1 MRTIRA
7 ALLAGA
13 TMMTAAPALAEDA
26 GPSSG
31 GEIIVTAPLSRTR
44 EDVIAG
50 VSVLSGTE
58 LVQNLRSTVAETLA
72 RTPGVSASS
81 FGPSASR
88 PILRGF
94 QGDRVRVLTDGV
106 GSFDASGA
114 SADHAVVINPLLAE
128 RIEVVRG
135 PSALLYGSEA
145 IGGVVNVID
154 TRIPRSIPENGF
166 RLTGQGTYGSAANER
181 SGGAAVDVKAGDKI
195 VLHADGSYLKA
206 GDLDIGGYA
215 LTPALRARAL
225 NTAARITSPPD
236 GIDYV
241 GNANV
246 KNKLPNTQAQTWD
259 AALGA
264 TLITSNGS
272 IGFAYSHYDSLYGVP
287 IRYAT
292 LPGEEQEAP
301 RIDVKQDRIDARA
314 EIDANGPILQQ
325 LRFRLGAARYR
336 HYELEEDDSVGTAF
350 YSQGMEGRL
359 ELVQTQ
365 HGAWRGVVGGQ
376 FFYRDFNVVGEEA
389 FLPANQTDSQGLFT
403 LQQLELGKLK
413 LEAGARFEHNVA
425 QSKPREDQPQF
436 VGGRRS
442 FQLLSGSV
450 GASYAITPGI
460 RVGLNLSHSERAPS
474 AEELFA
480 DGPHG
485 GTEAF
490 EIGDPGL
497 KKETANGAEAV
508 LHFHGRGFDIEAS
521 AFYQRFNN
529 YIDDFPTGA
538 LADGLPVFQSA
549 QGDARYYGFEIEGS
563 VDLARIGDTT
573 IALDGLADYV
583 NAAVIDQ
590 SPVPRIPPLRM
601 LAGIEAKGGR
611 IFGRAEVERV
621 TRQDRIATFE
631 TETPGYTMVNASI
644 GVHPFVGNKGTSIIL
659 SANNLTD
666 VTARRATS
674 FLKDYSPL
682 AGRDIRVTARF
693 QL

>member
-1 MRTIRA
+1 MRMTKT
-7 ALLAGA
+7 ALLAS
-13 TMMTAAPALAEDA
+13 AALFPSAAVQAEDA
-26 GPSSG
+26 GPPNG
-31 GEIIVTAPLSRTR
+31 GEIVITAPLSRSR

-50 VSVLSGTE
+50 VSVLSGAE

-154 TRIPRSIPENGF
+154 TRIPRTIPKDGF
-166 RLTGQGTYGSAANER
+166 RLTGQGTYGSAADER
-181 SGGAAVDVKAGDKI
+181 SGGVAVDVKASENI
-195 VLHADGSYLKA
+195 VLHADGSYLKS
-206 GDLDIGGYA
+206 DDVRMGGYA
-215 LTPALRARAL
+215 LSPALRRTAL
-225 NTAARITSPPD
+225 ATAAGGGDPD
-236 GIDYV
+236 GEIDFA
-241 GNANV
+241 GNAAV
-246 KNKLPNTQAQTWD
+246 QDKLPNTQAKTWD

-264 TLITSNGS
+264 TLITETGS

-292 LPGEEQEAP
+292 ALGEGQEAP
-301 RIDVKQDRIDARA
+301 RLDVHQDRLDARA
-314 EIDANGPILQQ
+314 EIDANGAVLDKI
-325 LRFRLGAARYR
+325 RFRLGAARYR
-336 HYELEEDDSVGTAF
+336 HYELEADNSIGTAF

-359 ELVQTQ
+359 ELVQTE

-376 FFYRDFNVVGEEA
+376 FLYRDFNVVGDEA
-389 FLPANQTDSQGLFT
+389 FLPRNQTDQQGVFT
-403 LQQLELGKLK
+403 LQQLEFGKLK
-413 LEAGARFEHNVA
+413 LEAGARFEHAVA
-425 QSKPREDQPQF
+425 ESKPREDQPQF
-436 VGGRRS
+436 ITGSRS
-442 FQLLSGSV
+442 FDLVSGSI

-460 RVGLNLSHSERAPS
+460 RFGVNLSHSERAPS

-480 DGPHG
+480 NGPHG

-490 EIGDPGL
+490 EVGDPGL
-497 KKETANGAEAV
+497 KKEIANGGEAV
-508 LHFHGRGFDIEAS
+508 MHIHGHGFDLEGS
-521 AFYQRFNN
+521 VFYQRFSN
-529 YIDDFPTGA
+529 YIDDFPTGE
-538 LADGLPVFQSA
+538 LEDGLPVFHSS
-549 QGDARYYGFEIEGS
+549 QGDARYYGFEAEAS
-563 VDLARIGDTT
+563 VDLAHYGDTT

-583 NAAVIDQ
+583 NAQVIHQ
-590 SPVPRIPPLRM
+590 SPVPRIPPMRF

-611 IFGRAEVERV
+611 IFGRAEVEHV
-621 TRQDRIATFE
+621 TKQDRIAAFE

-644 GVHPFVGNKGTSIIL
+644 GIHPFEGNKGTSIIL

-666 VTARRATS
+666 VVARRATS
-674 FLKDYSPL
+674 FLKDYAPI